1 MVTKNV
7 RSGTKYAR
15 ECLDLLRDL
24 SAEQLALLRG
34 ILLKASLNS
43 LGSYF
48 TGGYLEGVQTVSIPV
63 DDLEELFNVKGL
75 NLLNSYIYG
84 DMGIEEEGNY
94 TFFSPIG
101 LILESIIP
109 NGLAVI
115 NERDFHL
122 YNGEAF
128 IDFKVLQVQKIGNL
142 IEVAFFL

>member
-48 TGGYLEGVQTVSIPV
+48 TGGYLEGVQTVSVPV
-63 DDLEELFNVKGL
+63 EDLEELFNVKGS

-94 TFFSPIG
+94 VFFSPIG
-101 LILESIIP
+101 LILDSVLP
-109 NGLAVI
+109 NELAVLD
-115 NERDFHL
+115 NRDFHL

>member
-7 RSGTKYAR
+7 RSMKEEFPGKEYAGV
-15 ECLDLLRDL
+15 CLDLLRDL
-24 SAEQLALLRG
+24 SAEQLARLRG
-34 ILLKASLNS
+34 ILLKASLDS
-43 LGSYF
+43 LGDYY
-48 TGGYLEGVQTVSIPV
+48 TGGYLEGVQTVSVPV
-63 DDLEELFNVKGL
+63 EDLEDLFNVKGL

-84 DMGIEEEGNY
+84 DMGVREEGNY

-128 IDFKVLQVQKIGNL
+128 IDFKVLQV
-142 IEVAFFL
+142 

>member
-34 ILLKASLNS
+34 TLLKASLDS

-48 TGGYLEGVQTVSIPV
+48 TGGYLEGVQTVSVPV
-63 DDLEELFNVKGL
+63 KDLEELFNVKGL

-84 DMGIEEEGNY
+84 NMGIEEEGNY
-94 TFFSPIG
+94 AFFSPIG
-101 LILESIIP
+101 LILDSVLP
-109 NGLAVI
+109 NELAVI

-128 IDFKVLQVQKIGNL
+128 IDFKVLQV
-142 IEVAFFL
+142 